1 MSTVYRN
8 LFAMGTRFDMVLPG
22 IDEETGDFVFSLIR
36 KEIQRLEEML
46 SNYIEFSSLSK
57 LNKTAPKFPFHADKE
72 LFELIC
78 DLKKMYTAS
87 LGYFDVSIG
96 SYKES
101 GSTGAGDE
109 LQAKPFSGSLDEI
122 VTNELEKS
130 IWFSQP
136 GLSIDSGGFGK
147 GLALENVKKVLSD
160 HNIHQGFI
168 SFGESSVLV
177 LGNHPFGE
185 GWKVSIPDIYSSE
198 SVCVFHLKNNA
209 LSVSG
214 NTPANLVKY
223 PQGHIINLIAGAR
236 VSKSGLV
243 CVSGPS
249 AFYAEILSTALFIAG
264 EEEQIQILNNFPGY
278 KAVRVSYESNCK
290 IPDIREIEY
299 TSYE

>member
-46 SNYIEFSSLSK
+46 SNYIEFSTLSK
-57 LNKTAPKFPFHADKE
+57 LNKTAPKSPFVADNE

-78 DLKKMYTAS
+78 DLKRMYSAS
-87 LGYFDVSIG
+87 LGYFDISIG
-96 SYKES
+96 NYTGS
-101 GSTGAGDE
+101 GSAKAAEG
-109 LQAKPFSGSLDEI
+109 LRPKPFSGSLDEI
-122 VTNELEKS
+122 VTNDVEKS
-130 IWFSQP
+130 IWFATP
-136 GLSIDSGGFGK
+136 RLTIDSGGFGK
-147 GLALENVKKVLSD
+147 GFTLENVKKVLSD
-160 HNIHQGFI
+160 HNINQGFI

-214 NTPANLVKY
+214 NTPANLIKY
-223 PQGHIINLIAGAR
+223 PQGHIINLVAGAR

-264 EEEQIQILNNFPGY
+264 EKEQKQILNNFPGY
-278 KAVRVSYESNCK
+278 KAVRVSYEPDSK
-290 IPDIREIEY
+290 TPDIKEIEFNI
-299 TSYE
+299 S